1 MTTFADFW
9 LAYPK
14 RKGANPKALAEQKWK
29 AAVKKGAAPEHL
41 LSSVMKYKLELI
53 DQNLID
59 TPYVCMASTWLN
71 QQRWLDYAPD
81 AEARAEAYT
90 KIDNDMASRGYR
102 WNGERWEKING
113 STINQD

>member
-14 RKGANPKALAEQKWK
+14 RKGANPKALAEQKYNL
-29 AAVKKGAAPEHL
+29 AVKKGVDPQHL
-41 LSSVMKYKLELI
+41 LSSVKRYKDELREQSKLE
-53 DQNLID
+53 
-59 TPYVCMASTWLN
+59 TEFVCMASTWLN
-71 QQRWLDYAPD
+71 QKRWLDYAPD
-81 AEARAEAYT
+81 SGERDT